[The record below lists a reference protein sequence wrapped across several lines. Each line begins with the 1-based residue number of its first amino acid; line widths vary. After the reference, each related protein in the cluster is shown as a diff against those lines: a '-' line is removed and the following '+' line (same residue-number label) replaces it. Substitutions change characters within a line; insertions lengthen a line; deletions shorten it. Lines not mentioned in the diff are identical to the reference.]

1 MIGCIYQIENLVT
14 HESYI
19 GQTIDFKRRKRDHIN
34 NLKNNQHDN
43 PKLQNAWNKY
53 GEQEFHFRV
62 WEFNIESFEELN
74 KLECEYIKKYDSL
87 NNGYNLVPGGGK
99 PPLHQKVKDED
110 IVKFLCVQFKYGD
123 GLGKTCEDIFGW
135 ARGTASAAKRKIRYL
150 NAWNIYENMSEEERD
165 NLGKKVY
172 SEYHME
178 EKRFQRQLSQGG
190 CSRAYSLTQDDY
202 NFAFAAQELGYGYTS
217 VAKYLQIKPSTVKDW
232 FNGRSRKKEREQFN
246 KLSEDEKS
254 QLIGR
259 VKIAELSGK
268 PKSISSI

>member
-1 MIGCIYQIENLVT
+1 MIGYIYQIENLVT

-62 WEFNIESFEELN
+62 WEFNIESSEELN

-135 ARGTASAAKRKIRYL
+135 ARGTASAAKRKVRFL
-150 NAWNIYENMSEEERD
+150 NAWNIYEKMTKEEQD
-165 NLGKKVY
+165 NLAEKVY
-172 SEYHME
+172 SKYHME
-178 EKRFQRQLSQGG
+178 EKRFQRQLAQGG
-190 CSRAYSLTQDDY
+190 CSKAYSLTQDDY
-202 NFAFAAQELGYGYTS
+202 NFAFTAQELGYGYTS
-217 VAKYLQIKPSTVKDW
+217 VAEYLQIRPSTVKDW

>member
-1 MIGCIYQIENLVT
+1 MIGYIYQIENLVT

>member
-1 MIGCIYQIENLVT
+1 MIGYIYQIENLVT

-43 PKLQNAWNKY
+43 PKLQNAWNIY
-53 GEQEFHFRV
+53 GAQEFHFSI
-62 WEFNIESFEELN
+62 WAFNIESFEELN

-246 KLSEDEKS
+246 KLSRDEKS

>member
-1 MIGCIYQIENLVT
+1 MIGYIYQIENLVT

-62 WEFNIESFEELN
+62 WEFNIESSKELN

-135 ARGTASAAKRKIRYL
+135 ARGTASAAKRKVRFL
-150 NAWNIYENMSEEERD
+150 NAWNIYEKMTKEEQD
-165 NLGKKVY
+165 NLAEKVC
-172 SEYHME
+172 SKYHME
-178 EKRFQRQLSQGG
+178 EKRFQRQLAQGG
-190 CSRAYSLTQDDY
+190 CSKAYSLTQDDY
-202 NFAFAAQELGYGYTS
+202 NFAFTAQELGYGYTS
-217 VAKYLQIKPSTVKDW
+217 VAEYLQIRPSTVKDW